1 MIECSHCR
9 KLFIPLFEDEPGRP
23 CTQAM
28 ECASEVFERDEQ
40 KFLIGS
46 FGSKIADGKLYKV
59 LTNCYV
65 SGTICDRCI
74 DNGKNLGHF
83 QLLTSDNYY
92 GIDL

>member
-9 KLFIPLFEDEPGRP
+9 KLHFPLFEDEPGRP

-28 ECASEVFERDEQ
+28 ECASEIFERDGK

-46 FGSKIADGKLYKV
+46 YGSNVDGKLYNV

-65 SGTICDRCI
+65 SGIICDRCI

-83 QLLTSDNYY
+83 ELLTTDNYY